1 MRALH
6 ESADHKLGPG
16 KNLTVNFVTKLGQT
30 GIGSTHKSAHN
41 NLRPTWIHP
50 FCERARKESLWGVLM
65 VIFEIK
71 LGGTGY
77 ESILKN
83 AHNNLRPT
91 WIHPLLRKGQERI
104 PVGSFSIAILEIKPG
119 ETG

>member
-6 ESADHKLGPG
+6 KSVDHKLGPG
-16 KNLTVNFVTKLGQT
+16 RNLTVNFVTKLGQT
-30 GIGSTHKSAHN
+30 GIGSTHKNAHN

-50 FCERARKESLWGVLM
+50 FCERARKESLWGVLI

-71 LGGTGY
+71 LGETGY

-91 WIHPLLRKGQERI
+91 WIHPFCERARKESLRGVLIVKG
-104 PVGSFSIAILEIKPG
+104 PG
-119 ETG
+119 KNLCGEF

>member
-6 ESADHKLGPG
+6 KSADHKLGPG
-16 KNLTVNFVTKLGQT
+16 RNLTVNFVTKLGQT
-30 GIGSTHKSAHN
+30 GNGSTHKS
-41 NLRPTWIHP
+41 
-50 FCERARKESLWGVLM
+50 
-65 VIFEIK
+65 
-71 LGGTGY
+71 
-77 ESILKN
+77 

-104 PVGSFSIAILEIKPG
+104 PVRSFSIAILEIKPG

>member
-6 ESADHKLGPG
+6 KSVDHKLGPG
-16 KNLTVNFVTKLGQT
+16 RNLTVNFVTKLGQT
-30 GIGSTHKSAHN
+30 GIGSTHKNAHN

-50 FCERARKESLWGVLM
+50 FCERARKESLWGVLI

-71 LGGTGY
+71 LGETGY

-91 WIHPLLRKGQERI
+91 WIHPFCERARIRI